1 MLVRHIRPRRSSS
14 AAGPFV
20 ISAHASGVLFQAGHA
35 GGVRAGRTQC
45 QNANMPGTLYI
56 VSTPI
61 GNLED
66 ITQRALRVLREV
78 DLIACEDTR
87 HTRKL
92 LNHFSID
99 TRTISYHEH
108 NERERAE
115 ELSKLLEEGKS
126 IALVSDAGTPL
137 ISDPGFRLVNLAGAK
152 GFPIVPVPGA
162 TAFVAALAASGLASD
177 QVLFAGFLPARTAAR
192 RAKLEELRDSPATLI
207 FYEAPHRIAAALRDA
222 VDVLGDRPAVIAREL
237 TKIHE
242 EFVRGRLRELADKFS
257 QQVGRGEMVLIIGTG
272 QSDHAVQDSSTVAGT
287 LGERIRALEAEG
299 ADAKTAL
306 KKAARELGLK
316 RDEAYR
322 IRESQKNR
330 RSR

>member
-1 MLVRHIRPRRSSS
+1 
-14 AAGPFV
+14 
-20 ISAHASGVLFQAGHA
+20 
-35 GGVRAGRTQC
+35 
-45 QNANMPGTLYI
+45 MPGTLYI

-99 TRTISYHEH
+99 TKTISYHEY

-115 ELSKLLEEGKS
+115 ELGKLLDEGKS

-137 ISDPGFRLVNLAGAK
+137 ISDPGFRIVNLAGAK
-152 GFPIVPVPGA
+152 GVPVVPVPGA

-177 QVLFAGFLPARTAAR
+177 QILFAGFLPARSGAR
-192 RAKLEELRDSPATLI
+192 RARLEELSACPATLI

-222 VDVLGDRPAVIAREL
+222 VDVLGNRPAVIAREL
-237 TKIHE
+237 TKLHE
-242 EFVRGRLRELADKFS
+242 EFVRGPLSELADKFR
-257 QQVGRGEMVLIIGTG
+257 QEVGRGEMVLLIGTA
-272 QSDHAVQDSSTVAGT
+272 QADQAIQDSTTVAAT
-287 LGERIRALEAEG
+287 LAERIRALEAKG
-299 ADAKTAL
+299 ADPKAAL

-322 IRESQKNR
+322 IREFQKNR

>member
-1 MLVRHIRPRRSSS
+1 
-14 AAGPFV
+14 
-20 ISAHASGVLFQAGHA
+20 
-35 GGVRAGRTQC
+35 
-45 QNANMPGTLYI
+45 MPGTLYI

-99 TRTISYHEH
+99 TKTISYHEH

-115 ELSKLLEEGKS
+115 ELCKVLADGKS
-126 IALVSDAGTPL
+126 IALVADAGTPL
-137 ISDPGFRLVNLAGAK
+137 ISDPGFRIVSLAREK
-152 GFPIVPVPGA
+152 GIRVVPIPGA

-177 QVLFAGFLPARTAAR
+177 QILFAGFLPARANAR
-192 RAKLEELRDSPATLI
+192 RAKLEELRANPATLI
-207 FYEAPHRIAAALRDA
+207 FYEAPHRIAATLHDA
-222 VDVLGDRPAVIAREL
+222 VDVLGDRQAVIAREL
-237 TKIHE
+237 TKMHE
-242 EFVRGRLRELADKFS
+242 EFVGGHLSELADRFS
-257 QQVGRGEMVLIIGTG
+257 EHAPRGEMVLIIAGARSD
-272 QSDHAVQDSSTVAGT
+272 QSRDQEILNPTSGRLAARVRD
-287 LGERIRALEAEG
+287 LENEG
-299 ADAKTAL
+299 VDVRMAL

-322 IRESQKNR
+322 LWESQKNR
-330 RSR
+330 RKR

>member
-1 MLVRHIRPRRSSS
+1 
-14 AAGPFV
+14 
-20 ISAHASGVLFQAGHA
+20 
-35 GGVRAGRTQC
+35 
-45 QNANMPGTLYI
+45 MPGTLYI

-99 TRTISYHEH
+99 TKTTSYHEH

-115 ELSKLLEEGKS
+115 ELGKLLEEGKS

-137 ISDPGFRLVNLAGAK
+137 ISDPGFRLVNLAAVK
-152 GFPIVPVPGA
+152 GCPIVPVPGA

-177 QVLFAGFLPARTAAR
+177 QVLFAGFLPARAGAR
-192 RAKLEELRDSPATLI
+192 RAKLEELRASAATLI

-222 VDVLGDRPAVIAREL
+222 VEVLGDRPAVIAREL
-237 TKIHE
+237 TKMHE
-242 EFVRGRLRELADKFS
+242 EFVRGHLCELADKFS
-257 QQVGRGEMVLIIGTG
+257 QQVGRGEMVLIIGAA
-272 QSDHAVQDSSTVAGT
+272 QSDHPIRNSSTVAGT
-287 LGERIRALEAEG
+287 LSERIRALEAEG

-330 RSR
+330 SGSK